1 VSAVNAGIR
10 LLVRNPGRTRIVLVV
25 LLLSAATSVPQLGT
39 TFMVSLACNILIFGL
54 LAMSLDLLGGY
65 AGLVSLGQAS
75 FLGVGAYGVAA
86 AAQTYWDKA
95 LSELTLA
102 DCAYLATLPKAPS
115 NYDPF
120 KFPDRAVARRHPSAA
135 ARAAAAS
142 GARIGTSRRALIGR
156 VAP

>member
-1 VSAVNAGIR
+1 MSAVNAGIR

-75 FLGVGAYGVAA
+75 FLGVGAYGIAYGLKVGMGPIEAMGLSLLAVAFTA
-86 AAQTYWDKA
+86 ALFGLVAVRVGGITFVI
-95 LSELTLA
+95 LTL
-102 DCAYLATLPKAPS
+102 S
-115 NYDPF
+115 
-120 KFPDRAVARRHPSAA
+120 
-135 ARAAAAS
+135 
-142 GARIGTSRRALIGR
+142 LIHI
-156 VAP
+156 